1 MKVIYVFLF
10 LLFIFF
16 IAFFNFG
23 DKSFNFDF
31 LKGNVSINPKAREDF
46 FFNLSTGFLP
56 DSSKRKNTVYVDRKE
71 AVVEKTYS
79 KSVFYK
85 KIVFG
90 SGYNV
95 VTEDP
100 LEEFI
105 VLNVVSDL
113 VLPIRI
119 DGWKIF
125 DEKSDKAYQIPKSIE
140 KTTPIIA
147 DPGETIVRSGDRIL
161 ISSGSSPIGQ
171 SLKIHKCLGYREQFQ
186 NFNPI
191 IKHSCP
197 LPKEEF
203 LQGSTF
209 IDTGDVCK
217 NFVESLPLC
226 TSLRNSESLPPSCRN
241 FVQTVFT
248 ESGCIA
254 RHYNDSDF
262 LLSEWRLFLN
272 QEDSLWKKS
281 KSVII
286 LLDEHDNL
294 VDTLVY

>member
-1 MKVIYVFLF
+1 MFYYLSSLF
-10 LLFIFF
+10 FF
-16 IAFFNFG
+16 IAFFNFNEKG
-23 DKSFNFDF
+23 FNFDSV
-31 LKGNVSINPKAREDF
+31 KGNNTINPQAREDF
-46 FFNLSTGFLP
+46 FFKISGNFLSSNSL
-56 DSSKRKNTVYVDRKE
+56 RENTTYVDRKE
-71 AVVEKTYS
+71 STVEKTYS

-95 VTEDP
+95 GAEDP
-100 LEEFI
+100 VEEFI
-105 VLNVVSDL
+105 VLDVVSDFA
-113 VLPIRI
+113 LPIRI

-125 DEKSDKAYQIPKSIE
+125 DEKADKGYQIPQSIE
-140 KTTPIIA
+140 KTVPTLS
-147 DPGETIVRSGDRIL
+147 DPGETIVRSGDRVV

-197 LPKEEF
+197 TPKEEF

-209 IDTGDVCK
+209 IDVGGLCK
-217 NFVESLPLC
+217 AFVESLPLC
-226 TSLRNSESLPPSCRN
+226 TSLRSSESLPASCRD

-248 ESGCIA
+248 ESGCIT
-254 RHYNDSDF
+254 RHYNDPDF
-262 LLSEWRLFLN
+262 LLPEWRLFLD
-272 QEDSLWKKS
+272 QKETLWEKS
-281 KSVII
+281 NAVII